1 MGFIDLTNQQFGSLL
16 VLERDKEKIG
26 KVAAAYWICK
36 CECGNIKSV
45 RSDRLK
51 KGEVTSCGCIKKERQ
66 KDITSLVGK
75 IFGRLTVIERDLSK
89 PIGHGCDSYWICKC
103 SCGKEKSIR
112 HTQLIQGKTKSCG
125 CLRSE
130 LRAQKNILDITSK
143 KYGFLEALERTEQKD
158 SHGSYIWKCLCHNCG
173 LNCFYSTE
181 TLQSGRVVSCGCKHQ
196 SIGEKTIEKI
206 LIENNINF
214 AKQYTFDDLLGK
226 DGKIKLRFDFAIFEN
241 NKLTRLIEFDGEQH
255 FNSHAYDTGKFRD
268 SLEEIQARDRKKDR
282 YCMEHNIPLIRIPYT
297 ELKNLNLEILLN
309 DKFLISKLKE
319 EEICP

>member
-36 CECGNIKSV
+36 CKCGNVKSV

-51 KGEVTSCGCIKKERQ
+51 KGEVISCGCIKKERP
-66 KDITSLVGK
+66 KDTTSLVGK

-89 PIGHGCDSYWICKC
+89 PTGHGCDSYWICKC

-112 HTQLIQGKTKSCG
+112 CSDLTQGKTKSCG

-130 LRAQKNILDITSK
+130 LRAQKSILDITGK
-143 KYGFLEALERTEQKD
+143 KYGFLEALERTEKKD
-158 SHGSYIWKCLCHNCG
+158 SHGSYIWKCLCNNCG

-196 SIGEKTIEKI
+196 SIGEKTIEEI

-214 AKQYTFDDLLGK
+214 AKQYTFNDLFGK
-226 DGKIKLRFDFAIFEN
+226 NKNIKLRFDFAIFEN
-241 NKLTRLIEFDGEQH
+241 DKLVRLIEFDGEQH
-255 FNSHAYDTGKFRD
+255 FNPRAYNTGGFKGN
-268 SLEEIQARDRKKDR
+268 LEEVQARDRKKDN
-282 YCMEHNIPLIRIPYT
+282 YCVEHNIPLIRIPYT
-297 ELKNLNLEILLN
+297 ELKNLNLEILLS
-309 DKFLISKLKE
+309 DKFLISKQE
-319 EEICP
+319 EL